1 MVEQGNDSDCDAA
14 DGDGD
19 GDGDSDGDDDSDGDG
34 DGDDDECLQE
44 VVEQGEESNE
54 KDEEVEDAKARGGTT
69 SPITVRP
76 FKIL

>member
-1 MVEQGNDSDCDAA
+1 MMLDDDDDGDDDADGDAA

-19 GDGDSDGDDDSDGDG
+19 DGDG
-34 DGDDDECLQE
+34 HAGAGDDNDGECLQE

-54 KDEEVEDAKARGGTT
+54 EDKEVEDAKARGGTT

-76 FKIL
+76 